1 MCGKGTFRL
10 KSTVSTKKS
19 PEALAETD
27 MNVIESVAEMQRI
40 ALKAKGEGKRIAL
53 VPTMGYLHAG
63 HASLMHEG
71 RRRSDLLVT
80 SIFVN
85 PAQFGAN
92 EDLDKYPRDMER
104 DMKIAREAGV
114 DLIFAP
120 QPVDMY
126 PPEFQTWVDVERLSL
141 PLCGAS
147 RPGHFR
153 GVTTVVCKLFS
164 IVQPTL
170 ALFGI
175 KDYQQLA
182 VIRRMTADLNLPVEI
197 ADMPIVR
204 EIDGLAMSSR
214 NAYLSPENRIKALC
228 LSRAIQSVLES
239 YRGGERDVLVLDRNA
254 REQIAA
260 VKGAE
265 IDYLEFR
272 NGATLELQQQ
282 ADDQTL
288 LAMAIKIGTTRLIDN
303 CILGEDR

>member
-1 MCGKGTFRL
+1 MKL
-10 KSTVSTKKS
+10 
-19 PEALAETD
+19 
-27 MNVIESVAEMQRI
+27 IESVAEMQQL
-40 ALKAKGEGKRIAL
+40 ALQTRGEGKSIAL

-71 RRRSDLLVT
+71 RKRCDLLVT

-85 PAQFGAN
+85 PTQFGAG

-104 DMKIAREAGV
+104 DKAIAATEGV
-114 DLIFAP
+114 DIIFSPGAGE
-120 QPVDMY
+120 MY
-126 PPEFQTWVDVERLSL
+126 PAGYQTWVDVDRLSL

-170 ALFGI
+170 ALFGM

-182 VIRRMTADLNLPVEI
+182 VIRRMTSDLNLPVEI
-197 ADMPIVR
+197 VGMPIVR
-204 EIDGLAMSSR
+204 EADGLAMSSR

-228 LSRAIQSVLES
+228 LNRAIQSALEA
-239 YRGGERDVLVLDRNA
+239 YRGGERDVVALDRIA
-254 REQIAA
+254 REQITAA
-260 VKGAE
+260 NEAQ

-272 NGATLELQQQ
+272 NGVSLELQKQ

-288 LAMAIKIGTTRLIDN
+288 LALAVKIGTTRLIDN
-303 CILGEDR
+303 CIIGEDN